1 MALGAQRAELLRL
14 VLIDGLRPVAI
25 GSAVGSAG
33 AIAAG
38 MLIKSMLYG
47 TRPVD
52 PAVFAVMIGS
62 LILTALFA
70 SMVPALRACWIEPTQ
85 ALRME

>member
-1 MALGAQRAELLRL
+1 MALGAQRGELLRL
-14 VLIDGLRPVAI
+14 VLIDGLRPVGI
-25 GSAVGSAG
+25 GLAVGSAG

-38 MLIKSMLYG
+38 TLIKSMLYG
-47 TRPVD
+47 THPGD

-62 LILTALFA
+62 LILTALVA
-70 SMVPALRACWIEPTQ
+70 SMAPALRACRIEPTQ